1 MTRSTR
7 VLGLGKAK
15 AIFLFSL
22 FIGCHTAVATP
33 LTVGDEDDRNSS
45 SIPEKI
51 TDLQGKAIDYDHYKE
66 YVTTGRPWDNSKMYL
81 LYNVGTG
88 KFLNVGSY
96 WGTHATLSDVPRPFW
111 LQRRNE
117 EPVKNVW
124 SYVRYPEKAVA
135 GDFNYELFQINPLQ
149 IGSQEGNLR
158 SYATYNHIR
167 IVNIKDGSTAKEIR
181 SNFSPNGKK
190 FIDTESVDFKT
201 QRIEAEININN
212 ATFSS
217 SGATNLF
224 SIGKDIST
232 WAKDNDHL
240 DFHLYGYIDSK
251 GKEALRTECMSANYK
266 EATSRTKIDVEKYIS
281 SKIVKVIVSDGSI
294 TVNGVECLEGVKKTE
309 YVNPLVNFLTLS
321 SLQVG
326 STQGDTRTNAT
337 YNYVRLYKASMY
349 DDEPTHVIAP
359 NIAANGRAFSKSFD
373 GNLSDK
379 TIEADIDL
387 STCNPNKDAKDENI
401 LSIGTAIKNWGTGSG
416 EQNIH
421 LYYNGATLKVNAVNS
436 NHTGGEKPIISY
448 SAALSGTIK
457 VKLNKLG
464 LYINDALIENFD
476 ASNEII
482 AYLLNSAT
490 SIQVGSEQ
498 GDNRSYAT
506 YKSVEVNTSTENV
519 VEPGFNPE
527 GTTFMSTYTG
537 NLQDYEIE
545 ADLDLSTCK
554 ANNEDILSIGTKIN
568 EWGYDN
574 GLTAYNIHFYYQGTQ
589 VEIDPVQKSNVY
601 KKYITLDSD
610 KHFHMVL
617 NKKGMFINDIQVY
630 TANNKII
637 SYLLNS
643 ASEIQ
648 VGSKDEKSTA
658 SPNYTTYN
666 SLTYK
671 KKDVGTDNSV
681 VIAANTTCQGT
692 KFGKLYDGNLST
704 KTITAEIDLSSCTNT
719 VQAGENIL
727 SIGNDIAHWGTTDGI
742 NGAANIHFYYNKN
755 NSYVTY
761 QMVSKEKN
769 TQSNPKQILVPDKKL
784 TVTWQN
790 GVLTAND
797 TEIADQL
804 NVIETLTTTAT
815 EIQVGSQEGSRR
827 SHATYN
833 FLTVVANASEVKAM
847 KCIAKAAE
855 AAAVDD
861 NFTYLFKNEAVNKKE
876 VSQDISGV
884 SFANG
889 DYIEADIDLSACQP
903 YTHTSQGNTTENVF
917 SVGEKIAAWATSDVL
932 GNIHIY
938 YLDKDESNHRLM
950 AVYVNKDHS
959 DDFKRLVT
967 VPIGSTMQLK
977 LSSEGLYINDRNIYP
992 DTNPIPQISYKEGY
1006 EGDIVRFKYANADN
1020 KIYALDDN
1028 DHYIVVDPD
1037 EEGYEDAHG
1046 INDTYDGYLYTQES
1060 RSSKTMP
1067 LFITSRF
1074 TQEQTS
1080 NKNEGVFFSWA
1091 PWLQNSHKWGTV
1103 GVFADR
1109 NLPQNEIPDITTAL
1123 NCSQWFFEP
1132 VEDGNNTYHVYLKM
1146 KNTKVP
1152 YRKGWNS
1159 YDYKEGS
1166 GNFYLQATKEEIYGN
1181 NLEEYTESHESDY
1194 VGAKAINSLPSDDK
1208 YAQWRVFDITEYHR
1222 LFEGITSEMSSLLD
1236 LTYVLRDPSFSRES
1250 SELGNW
1256 NLSGNLAYQ
1265 EGESYKIRIGYDQY
1279 SKKTLTDTE
1288 YTDDEGKKGTDL
1300 TKDEYG
1306 NEQYRQV
1313 VQRTN
1318 NHARYMGVDVRN
1330 GGYGDFYQTTNQITT
1345 AGWYAIRCGGM
1356 STVGAQLFVQT
1367 GPDEEHLSNKIRQP
1381 LHTLTQ
1387 AEYDQLNATDN
1398 SIVWPYDKID
1408 NTHGMPMYNALVAM
1422 NDKNAP
1428 NGEEN
1433 VDKYTTQVA
1442 FHVDPTLFEQNGEKW
1457 VIRFGIEI
1465 PNTAT
1470 QEAKA
1475 AEAADDASTTANV
1488 EWTVFDNF
1496 HMLYGGESKDPN
1508 LVLDENYTDLDYLD
1522 NSIHVFKDRPMHLN
1536 RTFTANEWNTL
1547 VLPVSL
1553 TKAQFTEM
1561 FGENAKLIKIKKIEN
1576 TKLIFVNEVAED
1588 NGTYLKAN
1596 KPYMIWTTKEH
1607 GDQPAYT
1614 ASIYNRHDGGKTY
1627 TDYTSPEGHF
1637 VATGITL
1644 TPNAVDKAS
1653 QLSYY
1658 NFAGDDNYKCIID
1671 GKKYDYVVKSDDDVA
1686 TDETGTRTA
1695 TFYGTLCKTY
1705 EGKTILTGRPDL
1717 SDGKSYYMKAN
1728 GGNNFYHRTVGKPYG
1743 LLGFRCWFVYDESA
1757 SASKYA
1763 FEINGVTDD
1772 TTTIDEIKRND
1783 GLEKADRYSNAIY
1796 NMNGQKMGE
1805 LSQLK
1810 QLPAGIYIVNGKKY
1824 IINK

>member
-33 LTVGDEDDRNSS
+33 SLTGDEDDRTSS

-51 TDLQGKAIDYDHYKE
+51 TDLQGKVIDYDHYKE

-117 EPVKNVW
+117 ELVKNVW
-124 SYVRYPEKAVA
+124 SYVRYPEKALP
-135 GDFNYELFQINPLQ
+135 GNFNYELFQINPIQ
-149 IGSQEGNLR
+149 IGCKEGSLR
-158 SYATYNHIR
+158 NTATYNYIR
-167 IVNIKDGSTAKEIR
+167 IVNKDGSIAKELR
-181 SNFSPNGKK
+181 SNLTLTGAKDDTFV
-190 FIDTESVDFKT
+190 DTESVDFKN
-201 QRIEAEININN
+201 QRIEAEININKV
-212 ATFSS
+212 TFR

-232 WAKDNDHL
+232 WAKDDAHL
-240 DFHLYGYIDSK
+240 DFHLYAYMDTNGE
-251 GKEALRTECMSANYK
+251 EALRAECLSAKYN
-266 EATSRTKIDVEKYIS
+266 ENTSRTKIAVAKYAANKII
-281 SKIVKVIVSDGSI
+281 KIVISDGTI
-294 TVNGVECLEGVKKTE
+294 TVNGVECLEGNKKSS

-326 STQGDTRTNAT
+326 STQGNTRTNAT

-379 TIEADIDL
+379 TIEAEIDL

-421 LYYNGATLKVNAVNS
+421 LYYNGTTLNVNAVNS
-436 NHTGGEKPIISY
+436 NHTGSDEKPIISY

-476 ASNEII
+476 ASNEVI
-482 AYLLNSAT
+482 AYLLNSA
-490 SIQVGSEQ
+490 SEIQVGSEQ
-498 GDNRSYAT
+498 GNRSYAT
-506 YKSVEVNTSTENV
+506 YKSVEVNTWSANV
-519 VEPGFNPE
+519 VENGYEPKGKSFGESYPGTLN
-527 GTTFMSTYTG
+527 
-537 NLQDYEIE
+537 DYVIDGEI
-545 ADLDLSTCK
+545 DLSTCTKHPENKNK
-554 ANNEDILSIGTKIN
+554 AENVLSISNTNTGGWETSGN
-568 EWGYDN
+568 AN
-574 GLTAYNIHFYYQGTQ
+574 SLHFYYDTTTLS
-589 VEIDPVQKSNVY
+589 VEGVNSSHNGGKDNAATLKWKKKLTGVVTIKCDKTGLYINGEQATEVQEI
-601 KKYITLDSD
+601 IT
-610 KHFHMVL
+610 
-617 NKKGMFINDIQVY
+617 N
-630 TANNKII
+630 
-637 SYLLNS
+637 LLNS
-643 ASEIQ
+643 DKTSQIR
-648 VGSKDEKSTA
+648 VGSEEGDQRSFAKY
-658 SPNYTTYN
+658 NY
-666 SLTYK
+666 
-671 KKDVGTDNSV
+671 
-681 VIAANTTCQGT
+681 
-692 KFGKLYDGNLST
+692 
-704 KTITAEIDLSSCTNT
+704 
-719 VQAGENIL
+719 
-727 SIGNDIAHWGTTDGI
+727 
-742 NGAANIHFYYNKN
+742 
-755 NSYVTY
+755 
-761 QMVSKEKN
+761 
-769 TQSNPKQILVPDKKL
+769 L
-784 TVTWQN
+784 TVN
-790 GVLTAND
+790 PA
-797 TEIADQL
+797 
-804 NVIETLTTTAT
+804 
-815 EIQVGSQEGSRR
+815 S
-827 SHATYN
+827 
-833 FLTVVANASEVKAM
+833 ANASEAKAM
-847 KCIAKAAE
+847 KSIAKAAE
-855 AAAVDD
+855 AAAEDD
-861 NFTYLFKNEAVNKKE
+861 NFTYLFKDEAVKTQK

-903 YTHTSQGNTTENVF
+903 YTHISEEENLTENVF
-917 SVGEKIAAWATSDVL
+917 SVGKTIAEWATKDLL

-938 YLDKDESNHRLM
+938 YLDKDESNYRLM

-959 DDFKRLVT
+959 NDFKRLVT
-967 VPIGSTMQLK
+967 VPIGSAMHLK
-977 LSSEGLYINDRNIYP
+977 LSSDGLEINGRNVYP
-992 DTNPIPQISYKEGY
+992 DTNPIPPQISYKEGY
-1006 EGDIVRFKYANADN
+1006 EGDIVRFKYVNADN
-1020 KIYALDDN
+1020 KIYELDDE
-1028 DHYIVVDPD
+1028 DHYVIVAPD

-1060 RSSKTMP
+1060 RTNKTMA

-1080 NKNEGVFFSWA
+1080 NKNEGVFFSWS
-1091 PWLQNSHKWGTV
+1091 PWLANSHKWGTV

-1109 NLPQNEIPDITTAL
+1109 NLPQNEIPDNATAL

-1132 VEDGNNTYHVYLKM
+1132 VDDGNNTYHVYLKM
-1146 KNTKVP
+1146 NNTQVP
-1152 YRKGWNS
+1152 LRKGWND
-1159 YDYKEGS
+1159 YDYTPQS
-1166 GNFYLQATKEEIYGN
+1166 GNFYLQAIPEEIYGN
-1181 NLEEYTESHESDY
+1181 YLEEYPTGHTNDY
-1194 VGAKAINSLPSDDK
+1194 VGAEAINSLPSEDK

-1236 LTYVLRDPSFSRES
+1236 LTYVLRDPNFSRES

-1265 EGESYKIRIGYDQY
+1265 EGEPYKIRIGYDQF
-1279 SKKTLTDTE
+1279 SKKALTDTD
-1288 YTDDEGKKGTDL
+1288 YTDDEGKKGTDFS
-1300 TKDEYG
+1300 KDENG
-1306 NEQYRQV
+1306 NLKYEVGNDLYQEVYK
-1313 VQRTN
+1313 RTN

-1330 GGYGDFYQTTNQITT
+1330 GGYGDFYQTTNQITA
-1345 AGWYAIRCGGM
+1345 AGWYAINCGGL
-1356 STVGAQLFVQT
+1356 STVGAQLFVQM

-1387 AEYDQLNATDN
+1387 IEYDQLNATDN

-1408 NTHGMPMYNALVAM
+1408 NNHGMPMYNALVAM
-1422 NDKNAP
+1422 NDKNATDD
-1428 NGEEN
+1428 GEEI
-1433 VDKYTTQVA
+1433 VKKYTTQVA
-1442 FHVDPTLFEQNGEKW
+1442 FHIDPALFEQNGNKW
-1457 VIRFGIEI
+1457 VVRFGIEI
-1465 PNTAT
+1465 PDPDSR
-1470 QEAKA
+1470 EEKA
-1475 AEAADDASTTANV
+1475 AETADV

-1496 HMLYGGESKDPN
+1496 HMLYGGESQDPN
-1508 LVLDENYTDLDYLD
+1508 LVLDENYTNLDYLD
-1522 NSIHVFKDRPMHLN
+1522 NSLHNFISRPMHLN

-1553 TKAQFTEM
+1553 TKEQFTNM
-1561 FGENAKLIKIKKIEN
+1561 FGPEAKLIKIKEIKDN
-1576 TKLIFVNEVAED
+1576 KLIFKNEQATED
-1588 NGTYLKAN
+1588 GTYLRAY
-1596 KPYMIWTTKEH
+1596 KPYMIWTTKEQ

-1614 ASIYNRHDGGKTY
+1614 ASIYNRHDGGLTH
-1627 TDYTSPEGHF
+1627 TDYTSPDGHF
-1637 VATGITL
+1637 VATGVSLKT
-1644 TPNAVDKAS
+1644 TAVDEKS
-1653 QLSYY
+1653 QVSYY
-1658 NFAGDDNYKCIID
+1658 NFAENADFKRTIN
-1671 GKKYDYVVKSDDDVA
+1671 GKLYDYVVNSDDDVA

-1717 SDGKSYYMKAN
+1717 ADGKSYYMKAN
-1728 GGNNFYHRTVGKPYG
+1728 GGNNFYHRSVGKPYG

-1763 FEINGVTDD
+1763 FEINGVTDN
-1772 TTTIDEIKRND
+1772 TTTIDEIERND
-1783 GLEKADRYSNAIY
+1783 GWEKADRYSNAIY
-1796 NMNGQKMGE
+1796 NMNGQKVGE

>member
-33 LTVGDEDDRNSS
+33 LPTGDEDDRTSS

-117 EPVKNVW
+117 ELVKNVW
-124 SYVRYPEKAVA
+124 SYVRYPEKALP
-135 GDFNYELFQINPLQ
+135 GNFNYELFQINPIQ
-149 IGSQEGNLR
+149 IGCKEGSLR
-158 SYATYNHIR
+158 NTATYNYIR
-167 IVNIKDGSTAKEIR
+167 IVNKDGSIAKELR
-181 SNFSPNGKK
+181 SNLTLTGAKDDTFV
-190 FIDTESVDFKT
+190 DTESVNFKN
-201 QRIEAEININN
+201 QRIEAEININKV
-212 ATFSS
+212 TFR

-232 WAKDNDHL
+232 WAKDDAHL
-240 DFHLYGYIDSK
+240 DFHLYAYMDTNGE
-251 GKEALRTECMSANYK
+251 EALRAECLSAKYN
-266 EATSRTKIDVEKYIS
+266 ENTSRTKIAVAKYAANKII
-281 SKIVKVIVSDGSI
+281 KIVISDGTI
-294 TVNGVECLEGVKKTE
+294 TVNGVECLEGNKKSS
-309 YVNPLVNFLTLS
+309 YVNPLINFLTLS

-326 STQGDTRTNAT
+326 STQGNTRTNAT

-379 TIEADIDL
+379 TIEAEIDL

-421 LYYNGATLKVNAVNS
+421 LYYNGTTLNVNAVNS
-436 NHTGGEKPIISY
+436 NHTGSDEKPFISY
-448 SAALSGTIK
+448 SAALSGIIK

-482 AYLLNSAT
+482 AYLLNSA
-490 SIQVGSEQ
+490 SEIQVGSEQ
-498 GDNRSYAT
+498 DDNRSYAT
-506 YKSVEVNTSTENV
+506 YKSVEVNTSTEDV
-519 VEPGFNPE
+519 VTPGFNPE
-527 GTTFMSTYTG
+527 GKTFMSTYTG

-554 ANNEDILSIGTKIN
+554 ANNEDILSIGTKID
-568 EWGYDN
+568 EWGYDKN
-574 GLTAYNIHFYYQGTQ
+574 QLTAHNIHFYYKGTQ

-601 KKYITLDSD
+601 RKYITLDSD

-617 NKKGMFINDIQVY
+617 NKKGIFINDIQVY
-630 TANNKII
+630 TANNEII

-681 VIAANTTCQGT
+681 VIAANTTWQGT

-719 VQAGENIL
+719 EDAGENIL
-727 SIGNDIAHWGTTDGI
+727 SIGNDIALWGTQSSCAKGT
-742 NGAANIHFYYNKN
+742 ANIHFYYNKN

-769 TQSNPKQILVPDKKL
+769 RESPVKQITVPDKKL

-790 GVLTAND
+790 GVLTANG
-797 TEIADQL
+797 TEIVDQL

-833 FLTVVANASEVKAM
+833 LFTVVDNASETKAT
-847 KCIAKAAE
+847 KSIAKAAK
-855 AAAVDD
+855 AAAEDD
-861 NFTYLFKNEAVNKKE
+861 NFTYLFKDEAVSTQK
-876 VSQDISGV
+876 VSQDVSGV

-903 YTHTSQGNTTENVF
+903 YTHISEEENLTENVF
-917 SVGEKIAAWATSDVL
+917 SVGETIAEWATKDLL

-938 YLDKDESNHRLM
+938 YLDKDESNYRLM

-959 DDFKRLVT
+959 NDFKRLVT
-967 VPIGSTMQLK
+967 VPIGSTMHLK
-977 LSSEGLYINDRNIYP
+977 LSSDGLEINGRNIYP
-992 DTNPIPQISYKEGY
+992 DTNPIPPQISYKEGY
-1006 EGDIVRFKYANADN
+1006 EGDIVRFKYVNADN
-1020 KIYALDDN
+1020 KIYELDDE
-1028 DHYIVVDPD
+1028 DHYVIVAPD

-1060 RSSKTMP
+1060 RTNKTMA

-1080 NKNEGVFFSWA
+1080 NKNEGVFFSWS
-1091 PWLQNSHKWGTV
+1091 PWLANSHKWGTV

-1109 NLPQNEIPDITTAL
+1109 NLPQNEIPDNATAL
-1123 NCSQWFFEP
+1123 SCSQWFFEP
-1132 VEDGNNTYHVYLKM
+1132 VDDGNNTYHVYLKM
-1146 KNTKVP
+1146 NNTQVP
-1152 YRKGWNS
+1152 LRKGWND
-1159 YDYKEGS
+1159 YDYTPQS
-1166 GNFYLQATKEEIYGN
+1166 GNFYLQAIPEEIYGN
-1181 NLEEYTESHESDY
+1181 YLEEYPTGHTNDY
-1194 VGAKAINSLPSDDK
+1194 VGAEAINSLPSEDK

-1265 EGESYKIRIGYDQY
+1265 EGEPYKIRIGYDQF
-1279 SKKTLTDTE
+1279 SKKTLTDTD

-1306 NEQYRQV
+1306 NEQYRTV
-1313 VQRTN
+1313 HGRTN

-1330 GGYGDFYQTTNQITT
+1330 GGYGDFYQTTNQITA
-1345 AGWYAIRCGGM
+1345 AGWYAINCGGL
-1356 STVGAQLFVQT
+1356 STVGAQLFVQM

-1387 AEYDQLNATDN
+1387 IEYDQLNATDN
-1398 SIVWPYDKID
+1398 SIAWPYDKID
-1408 NTHGMPMYNALVAM
+1408 NNHGMPMYNALVAM
-1422 NDKNAP
+1422 NDKNATDD
-1428 NGEEN
+1428 GEEI
-1433 VDKYTTQVA
+1433 VKKYTTQVA
-1442 FHVDPTLFEQNGEKW
+1442 FHIDPALFEQNGNKW
-1457 VIRFGIEI
+1457 VVRFGIEI
-1465 PNTAT
+1465 PDPDSR
-1470 QEAKA
+1470 EEKA
-1475 AEAADDASTTANV
+1475 AETADV

-1496 HMLYGGESKDPN
+1496 HMLYGGESQDPN
-1508 LVLDENYTDLDYLD
+1508 LVLDENYTNLDYLD
-1522 NSIHVFKDRPMHLN
+1522 NSLHNFISRPMHLN

-1553 TKAQFTEM
+1553 TKEQFTNM
-1561 FGENAKLIKIKKIEN
+1561 FGPEAKLIKIKEIKDN
-1576 TKLIFVNEVAED
+1576 KLIFKNEQATED
-1588 NGTYLKAN
+1588 GTYLRAY
-1596 KPYMIWTTKEH
+1596 KPYMIWTTKEQ

-1614 ASIYNRHDGGKTY
+1614 ASIYNRHDGGLTH
-1627 TDYTSPEGHF
+1627 TDYTSPDGHF
-1637 VATGITL
+1637 VATGVSLKT
-1644 TPNAVDKAS
+1644 TAVDEKS
-1653 QLSYY
+1653 QVSYY
-1658 NFAGDDNYKCIID
+1658 NFAENADFKRTIN
-1671 GKKYDYVVKSDDDVA
+1671 GKSYDYVVNSNDDVA

-1717 SDGKSYYMKAN
+1717 ADGKSYYMKKN
-1728 GGNNFYHRTVGKPYG
+1728 GGNNFYHRSVGKPYG

-1763 FEINGVTDD
+1763 FEINGVTDN
-1772 TTTIDEIKRND
+1772 TTTIDEIERND
-1783 GLEKADRYSNAIY
+1783 GWEKADRYSNAIY
-1796 NMNGQKMGE
+1796 NMNGQKVGE

>member
-1 MTRSTR
+1 MSIPFALNVSIIASSYKSYLKESIMTRSTR

-33 LTVGDEDDRNSS
+33 SLTDDEDDRTSS

-51 TDLQGKAIDYDHYKE
+51 TDLQGKVIDYDHYKE

-117 EPVKNVW
+117 ELVKDVW
-124 SYVRYPEKAVA
+124 SYVRYPEKALP
-135 GDFNYELFQINPLQ
+135 GDFNYELFQINPIQ
-149 IGSQEGNLR
+149 IGCKEGSLR
-158 SYATYNHIR
+158 NTATYNYIR
-167 IVNIKDGSTAKEIR
+167 IVNKDGSIAKELR
-181 SNFSPNGKK
+181 SNQTLTGKEEDK
-190 FIDTESVDFKT
+190 FVDAESVDFKN

-212 ATFSS
+212 VTFRSD
-217 SGATNLF
+217 ATNLF

-232 WAKDNDHL
+232 WAKDDAHL
-240 DFHLYGYIDSK
+240 DFHLYAYMDTNGE
-251 GKEALRTECMSANYK
+251 EALRAECLSAKYN
-266 EATSRTKIDVEKYIS
+266 ENTSRTKIAVAKYAAN
-281 SKIVKVIVSDGSI
+281 KIVKIVISDGTI
-294 TVNGVECLEGVKKTE
+294 TVNGVECLEGNKKSN

-326 STQGDTRTNAT
+326 STQGNTRTNAT

-379 TIEADIDL
+379 TIEAEIDL

-421 LYYNGATLKVNAVNS
+421 LYYNGTTLKVDAVNS
-436 NHTGGEKPIISY
+436 NHPKGILYT
-448 SAALSGTIK
+448 ADLSGTIK

-498 GDNRSYAT
+498 GNRSYAT
-506 YKSVEVNTSTENV
+506 YKSVEVNTWSANV
-519 VEPGFNPE
+519 VENGYEPKGKSFGESYPGTLN
-527 GTTFMSTYTG
+527 
-537 NLQDYEIE
+537 DYVIDGEI
-545 ADLDLSTCK
+545 DLSTCTKHPENKNK
-554 ANNEDILSIGTKIN
+554 AENVLSISNTNTGDWETSGN
-568 EWGYDN
+568 AN
-574 GLTAYNIHFYYQGTQ
+574 SLHFYYDTTTLSIEGVNSSHTGATTMPTLKWKQNLTGVVTIKCDKTGLYINGEQ
-589 VEIDPVQKSNVY
+589 ATEVQEI
-601 KKYITLDSD
+601 IT
-610 KHFHMVL
+610 
-617 NKKGMFINDIQVY
+617 N
-630 TANNKII
+630 
-637 SYLLNS
+637 LLNS
-643 ASEIQ
+643 DKTAQIR
-648 VGSKDEKSTA
+648 VGSEEGGQRSFAKYNYLTVNPA
-658 SPNYTTYN
+658 S
-666 SLTYK
+666 
-671 KKDVGTDNSV
+671 
-681 VIAANTTCQGT
+681 ANTSEAKAT
-692 KFGKLYDGNLST
+692 K
-704 KTITAEIDLSSCTNT
+704 
-719 VQAGENIL
+719 
-727 SIGNDIAHWGTTDGI
+727 
-742 NGAANIHFYYNKN
+742 
-755 NSYVTY
+755 
-761 QMVSKEKN
+761 
-769 TQSNPKQILVPDKKL
+769 
-784 TVTWQN
+784 
-790 GVLTAND
+790 
-797 TEIADQL
+797 
-804 NVIETLTTTAT
+804 
-815 EIQVGSQEGSRR
+815 R
-827 SHATYN
+827 
-833 FLTVVANASEVKAM
+833 
-847 KCIAKAAE
+847 IAKAAE
-855 AAAVDD
+855 AAAEDD
-861 NFTYLFKNEAVNKKE
+861 NFTYLFKDKAVNKQE

-903 YTHTSQGNTTENVF
+903 YTHISEEENLTENVF
-917 SVGEKIAAWATSDVL
+917 SVGETIAKWATNDLL

-950 AVYVNKDHS
+950 AVYVNKDHNN
-959 DDFKRLVT
+959 DFKRLVT

-977 LSSEGLYINDRNIYP
+977 LSAEGLEINGRNIYP
-992 DTNPIPQISYKEGY
+992 DTNPIPPQISYKEGY

-1020 KIYALDDN
+1020 KIYELDDE
-1028 DHYIVVDPD
+1028 DHYVIVAPD

-1046 INDTYDGYLYTQES
+1046 IYDTYDGYLYTQES
-1060 RSSKTMP
+1060 RSSKTMA

-1080 NKNEGVFFSWA
+1080 NKNEGVFFSWS
-1091 PWLQNSHKWGTV
+1091 PWLANSHKWGTV

-1109 NLPQNEIPDITTAL
+1109 NLPQNEIPDNATAL

-1132 VEDGNNTYHVYLKM
+1132 VDDGNNTYHVYLKM
-1146 KNTKVP
+1146 NNTEVP
-1152 YRKGWNS
+1152 QRDGWNKYS
-1159 YDYKEGS
+1159 YTPQS
-1166 GNFYLQATKEEIYGN
+1166 GNFYLQAIPEEIYGN
-1181 NLEEYTESHESDY
+1181 YLEEYPTGHTNDY
-1194 VGAKAINSLPSDDK
+1194 VGAEAINSLPSEDK

-1265 EGESYKIRIGYDQY
+1265 EGEPYKIRIGYDQF
-1279 SKKTLTDTE
+1279 SKKTLTDTD
-1288 YTDDEGKKGTDL
+1288 YTDDEGKKGTDFS
-1300 TKDEYG
+1300 KDENG
-1306 NEQYRQV
+1306 NLKYEVGNDLYQEVYK
-1313 VQRTN
+1313 RTN

-1330 GGYGDFYQTTNQITT
+1330 GGYGDFYQTTNQITA
-1345 AGWYAIRCGGM
+1345 AGWYAINCGGL
-1356 STVGAQLFVQT
+1356 STVGAQLFVQM

-1387 AEYDQLNATDN
+1387 IEYDKFNATDN

-1408 NTHGMPMYNALVAM
+1408 NNHGMPMYNALVAM
-1422 NDKNAP
+1422 NDKNATDD
-1428 NGEEN
+1428 GEEI
-1433 VDKYTTQVA
+1433 VKKYTTQVA
-1442 FHVDPTLFEQNGEKW
+1442 FHIDPALFEQNGNKW
-1457 VIRFGIEI
+1457 VVRFGIEI
-1465 PNTAT
+1465 PDPDSR
-1470 QEAKA
+1470 EEKA
-1475 AEAADDASTTANV
+1475 AETADV

-1496 HMLYGGESKDPN
+1496 HMLYGGESQDPN
-1508 LVLDENYTDLDYLD
+1508 LVLDENYTNLDYLD
-1522 NSIHVFKDRPMHLN
+1522 NSLHNFISRPMHLN

-1553 TKAQFTEM
+1553 TKEQFTNM
-1561 FGENAKLIKIKKIEN
+1561 FGPEAKLIKIKEIKDN
-1576 TKLIFVNEVAED
+1576 KLIFKNEQATED
-1588 NGTYLKAN
+1588 GTYLRAY
-1596 KPYMIWTTKEH
+1596 KPYMIWTTKEQ

-1614 ASIYNRHDGGKTY
+1614 ASIYNRHDGGLTH
-1627 TDYTSPEGHF
+1627 TDYTSPNGHF
-1637 VATGITL
+1637 VATGVSLKT
-1644 TPNAVDKAS
+1644 TAVDEKS
-1653 QLSYY
+1653 QVSYY
-1658 NFAGDDNYKCIID
+1658 NFAENADFKRTIN
-1671 GKKYDYVVKSDDDVA
+1671 GKLYDYVVNSDDDVA

-1717 SDGKSYYMKAN
+1717 ADGKSYYMKAN
-1728 GGNNFYHRTVGKPYG
+1728 GGNNFYHRSVGKPYG

-1763 FEINGVTDD
+1763 FEINGVTDN
-1772 TTTIDEIKRND
+1772 TTTIDEIERND
-1783 GLEKADRYSNAIY
+1783 GWEKADRYSNAIY
-1796 NMNGQKMGE
+1796 NMNGQKVGE
-1805 LSQLK
+1805 LSQFK